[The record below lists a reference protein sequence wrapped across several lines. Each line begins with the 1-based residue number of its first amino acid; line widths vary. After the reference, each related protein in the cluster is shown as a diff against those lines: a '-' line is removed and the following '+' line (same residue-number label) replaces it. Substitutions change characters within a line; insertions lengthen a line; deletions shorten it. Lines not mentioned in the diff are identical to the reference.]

1 MNKFRIFV
9 LSAAVV
15 LAASVAFAEDRV
27 VAKYNGKDCH
37 KSEVEAWVKA
47 SSDGKLPNNKTDLDD
62 LDKNLKAQ
70 LINEYVSNKMLLEA
84 AEKSNKNT
92 PEYKH
97 KLDILV
103 NSAKIAIYLDNYA
116 KQKLSSSMIKEEYS
130 NYVKELK
137 AHDDLKISHIL
148 IKSEDEAKKIFEEIN
163 SKKISFEEAV
173 KKYSLD
179 DATKKHNGEMGTVS
193 YGRVSP
199 ELAPIEQAAYTLKKG
214 EVSKPVQ
221 TQFGWHI
228 IKVLDAQKAKI
239 PTFEEAK
246 AWFEAEILMRL
257 KKTHIAE
264 LFNSGNV
271 DIFTEKSVAES
282 KK

>member
-1 MNKFRIFV
+1 MNKFRGFV

-15 LAASVAFAEDRV
+15 LVASIAFAEDRV
-27 VAKYNGKDCH
+27 VAKYNGKECH

-47 SSDGKLPNNKTDLDD
+47 AGDGKLPNNKTDLDA
-62 LDKNLKAQ
+62 LDKNVKAQ
-70 LINEYVSNKMLLEA
+70 LINEYVSNKILLDA
-84 AEKSNKNT
+84 AEQSNKNT
-92 PEYKH
+92 PEYKQ
-97 KLDILV
+97 KLETLV
-103 NSAKIAIYLDNYA
+103 STAKIAIYLDNYA
-116 KQKLSSSMIKEEYS
+116 KQKISSSMIKEDYS

-148 IKSEDEAKKIFEEIN
+148 TKTEEEAKKIFEEII
-163 SKKISFEEAV
+163 SKKISFEDAV
-173 KKYSLD
+173 KQYSVD
-179 DATKKHNGEMGTVS
+179 ETTKKNNGEIGVVS

-199 ELAPIEQAAYTLKKG
+199 ELAPLEKEAYSLKKG
-214 EVSKPVQ
+214 EISKPVQ

-228 IKVLDAQKAKI
+228 IKILSTQKAKI

-246 AWFEAEILMRL
+246 AWFESEILMRI

-271 DIFTEKSVAES
+271 DIFADKGIAGS